1 MNYKGTAGSVVTCSE
16 IRLVDWIEGG
26 FRTTDTPNSRGE
38 IYIGGNNVT
47 LGYYNMPDKTAEDY
61 RLIDGV
67 RYFATGDIGEMV
79 NGNLKII
86 DRKKDLVKLQ
96 GGEYVS
102 LNKVETILKLLPF
115 VDNCCVVADPTK
127 SSTVC
132 LIVPNRVKLSE
143 LVFDQTGN
151 KITDSELSLTYSSNQ
166 ILTRIVQQFCEYKN
180 IARFEIPKRV
190 RFVPEL
196 WLPDSGMV
204 TDSLKIK
211 RKQIEN
217 FYFQVISQL
226 YE

>member
-1 MNYKGTAGSVVTCSE
+1 
-16 IRLVDWIEGG
+16 
-26 FRTTDTPNSRGE
+26 
-38 IYIGGNNVT
+38 
-47 LGYYNMPDKTAEDY
+47 MPDKTAEDY
-61 RLIDGV
+61 KLIDGV
-67 RYFATGDIGEMV
+67 RYFATGDIGEMI

-127 SSTVC
+127 SNTVC
-132 LIVPNRVKLSE
+132 LIVPNRIKLSE
-143 LVFDQTGN
+143 LVFDQPGN
-151 KITDSELSLTYSSNQ
+151 KITDSELMITHSSNQ
-166 ILTRIVQQFCEYKN
+166 ILTRIVQQFCEHKN

-190 RFVPEL
+190 RFVSEV
-196 WLPDSGMV
+196 WLPESGMV

-211 RKQIEN
+211 RKQIEK
-217 FYFQVISQL
+217 FYFQAIGQL